1 MKDVQLNI
9 LKHLHKEPGQKHLA
23 DLLKYKKYFRKTSL
37 KQRNIGEQ
45 FLNEIASKKP
55 KTFLEIGVFH
65 GVTARNVCELLYS
78 IHKENFKYI
87 GLDLFGETIENADE
101 IIPNTKF
108 NNPLKKIYFEY
119 ILRKDPYSIE
129 AVSDLLNKFDQNVHL
144 IKGNSNK
151 LLKKID
157 MTKIDYVFLDGGHAY
172 ETVKNDLYYSKA
184 VLNNN
189 GTILCDDYNLSQAPG
204 VKKAIDEFI
213 SSNNFKSEIIFERF
227 AKIEK
232 N

>member
-1 MKDVQLNI
+1 M
-9 LKHLHKEPGQKHLA
+9 
-23 DLLKYKKYFRKTSL
+23 KYKKYFRKTSL
-37 KQRNIGEQ
+37 KQNNIGEQ
-45 FLNEIASKKP
+45 FLNEVASKKP
-55 KTFLEIGVFH
+55 KNFLEIGVFH

-78 IHKENFKYI
+78 IHDDDFKYI
-87 GLDLFGETIENADE
+87 GLDLFGESSENTGE

-119 ILRKDPYSIE
+119 VLKKDPYSVG
-129 AVSDLLNKFDQNVHL
+129 AVNDLLKKFKRNVYL

-151 LLKKID
+151 LLPKID
-157 MTKIDYVFLDGGHAY
+157 MSKIDYVFLDGGHAY

-184 VLNNN
+184 VLHNN
-189 GTILCDDYNLSQAPG
+189 GTILCDDYNLSYAPG

-213 SSNNFKSEIIFERF
+213 SENNFKSKIIFERF